1 MTATISGSIEEQPM
15 SRLISRWMIMAIA
28 LVILNGCATP
38 NLVEIRS
45 NPPGATVSI
54 DGQKSQQVTPFSR
67 EFDFMQ
73 KSQYNLM
80 FSKEGHFEQELVLN
94 STTPNIDKG
103 VISVDLSPSPLWA
116 ATRPSPAT
124 NTWVQIPVGA
134 NLDAKAAWQI
144 LIDAAIKRSSNI
156 KELNYESGYLQTK
169 HTVRKFE
176 TKNGE
181 FLLRCQLIAT
191 MVSSEPLIYRIKDVA
206 EWSANGVQWHPYN
219 RIFIEHAEMITEIE
233 DRLRNN

>member
-1 MTATISGSIEEQPM
+1 MTTQNFRWTLLVATLLVM
-15 SRLISRWMIMAIA
+15 S
-28 LVILNGCATP
+28 GCATQ
-38 NLVEIRS
+38 NIVEIRS

-54 DGQKSQQVTPFSR
+54 DGQKAQQVTPLPYP
-67 EFDFMQ
+67 FDFNQ
-73 KSQYNLM
+73 KSEYTLLVT
-80 FSKEGHFEQELVLN
+80 KEGHCEQELVVN
-94 STTPNIDKG
+94 SQTPSLDKG
-103 VISVDLSPSPLWA
+103 VISVEFSPSPLWE

-124 NTWVQIPVGA
+124 NNWVQIPVGV

-144 LIDAAIKRSSNI
+144 MIDAAIKRSSNI

-191 MVSSEPLIYRIKDVA
+191 MVSAEPLIYRIKDVA

-219 RIFIEHAEMITEIE
+219 RIFTEHAEMITEIE
-233 DRLRNN
+233 DRLRN

>member
-1 MTATISGSIEEQPM
+1 MTAQIF
-15 SRLISRWMIMAIA
+15 RLA
-28 LVILNGCATP
+28 LLASTLLLMTGCATQQ
-38 NLVEIRS
+38 NIIDIRS
-45 NPPGATVSI
+45 NPSGATVSI
-54 DGQKSQQVTPFSR
+54 DGQKAQQVTPLPYD
-67 EFDFMQ
+67 FDFNK
-73 KSQYNLM
+73 KSEYILI
-80 FSKEGHFEQELVLN
+80 FSKEGHFEQELIVNSQTPSLN
-94 STTPNIDKG
+94 KG
-103 VISVDLSPSPLWA
+103 VVSVDLTLSPLWE

-124 NTWVQIPVGA
+124 NTWIQIPVGV

-144 LIDAAIKRSSNI
+144 MIDAAIKRSSNI

-191 MVSSEPLIYRIKDVA
+191 MVSAEPLIYRIKDVA

-219 RIFIEHAEMITEIE
+219 RIFTEHAEMITEIE